1 MNLRGPVR
9 NSFTFALAAIFGLT
23 LSGCNKEGQVD
34 PTQPLQQSFQAAEP
48 EVQKAI
54 QTANEN
60 FKTENYLEASK
71 ALAPVVSNRPLT
83 DAQKQ
88 AVSLALFRINKAIE
102 ANPNLDTKELYELR
116 LKMYRAVD
124 SSKRF

>member
-1 MNLRGPVR
+1 MNLRSAVR
-9 NSFTFALAAIFGLT
+9 NSFTFALATIFGLT
-23 LSGCNKEGQVD
+23 LSGCNKQSQVD